1 MAGFPEQYPAP
12 PADLHERRLPLIAV
26 ADATLYRGHLRDHS
40 PVYFNRAAGRFAPPD
55 GAAFGTMYVGEDVFT
70 AFIEVFGPAL
80 LSDPAGVFVSQS
92 LLAARCLCAI
102 TTTRSLR
109 LVDLSRGAALKQLSE
124 HADSRLA
131 DGPHHV
137 SQRWAEALWAH
148 PEQPDGLL
156 YRARNAPDHRSIALF
171 DRVADTLVAP
181 CSANLLRDDA
191 RLAAILDHLGCAL
204 IP

>member
-1 MAGFPEQYPAP
+1 MGGFPEQRPAP

-26 ADATLYRGHLRDHS
+26 ADATLYRGHHRDRS
-40 PVYFNRAAGRFAPPD
+40 PVYFNRTAGRFAPPD
-55 GAAFGTMYVGEDVFT
+55 GVAFGTMYVGEDALA
-70 AFIEVFGPAL
+70 AFIETFGPAL
-80 LSDPAGVFVSQS
+80 LSGPVGVFVSQS
-92 LLAARCLCAI
+92 LLATRCLCTI
-102 TTTRSLR
+102 TTARPLR
-109 LVDLSRGAALKQLSE
+109 LVDLSRGAALKQLSA

-131 DGPHHV
+131 DGPHDV

-171 DRVADTLVAP
+171 DRAEDALVAP
-181 CSANLLRDDA
+181 CSANVLRDNA
-191 RLAAILDHLGCAL
+191 RLAAILDHFGCAL

>member
-1 MAGFPEQYPAP
+1 
-12 PADLHERRLPLIAV
+12 
-26 ADATLYRGHLRDHS
+26 
-40 PVYFNRAAGRFAPPD
+40 
-55 GAAFGTMYVGEDVFT
+55 MYMGEDAFT
-70 AFIEVFGPAL
+70 AFIEAFGPAL

-92 LLAARCLCAI
+92 LLATRCLCTI
-102 TTTRSLR
+102 TTTRPLR
-109 LVDLSRGAALKQLSE
+109 LVDLSRGAALKQLSA

-131 DGPHHV
+131 DGPHQV

-171 DRVADTLVAP
+171 NRAQDALIAP
-181 CSANLLRDDA
+181 CTSNLLREGS
-191 RLAAILDHLGCAL
+191 RLAAILDHFGCAL